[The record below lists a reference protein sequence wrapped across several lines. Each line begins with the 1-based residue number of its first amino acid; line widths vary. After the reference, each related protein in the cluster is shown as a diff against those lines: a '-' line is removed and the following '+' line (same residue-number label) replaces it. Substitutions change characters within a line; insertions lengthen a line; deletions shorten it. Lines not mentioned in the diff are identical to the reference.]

1 MKLTINFAFII
12 LAGTISGYLFGL
24 VIHCTTADKNKAVQQ
39 SSAFYKRDIKD
50 APS

>member
-12 LAGTISGYLFGL
+12 LAGTISSYLFGL

-39 SSAFYKRDIKD
+39 PSAFYKRDIKD